1 MEAWSAVGDAGALRA
16 SGVFVA
22 EGRRVIQRVLDG
34 ACGGTASVVA
44 ALATPAAAAALGLEV
59 LGDRL
64 EVRSPE
70 EVQALTGYNFH
81 RGALALVRRPRPAS
95 AVDIVEAALS
105 DGSSGRGRRPTAPP
119 VFVLGERIADAD
131 NVGSLFR
138 NAQAF
143 GARAVLLD
151 DRSADPLYRKA
162 VRTSLG
168 AVLVTPWVQAPF
180 VDLVGVLRAA
190 GVAMVGLTP
199 APGVPTLPDVAALL
213 GGERTVALLVGNEG
227 DGLSPE
233 ARAACD
239 ELARIP
245 MAPAADSLNV
255 ATALAVAA
263 YEFTSKTRF

>member
-1 MEAWSAVGDAGALRA
+1 MDGWAAVGDAGALRA

-34 ACGGTASVVA
+34 ASGGAASVVA
-44 ALATPAAAAALGLEV
+44 ALATPAAAAALGLEA

-64 EVRSPE
+64 EVRSPAE
-70 EVQALTGYNFH
+70 LQSLTGYNFH
-81 RGALALVRRPRPAS
+81 RGALALVRRPPPAS
-95 AVDIVEAALS
+95 PAAIVDAVLS
-105 DGSSGRGRRPTAPP
+105 NDSTGDVPPRTAPA
-119 VFVLGERIADAD
+119 VFVVGERIADAD

-168 AVLVTPWVQAPF
+168 AVLMTPWAQATMP
-180 VDLVGVLRAA
+180 DLLAALKAA
-190 GVAMVGLTP
+190 GVASIGLTP
-199 APGVPTLPDVAALL
+199 DPQAPTLVDVVAAAPR
-213 GGERTVALLVGNEG
+213 GQPVALLVGNEG
-227 DGLSPE
+227 DGLSSE

-239 ELARIP
+239 RLARIP

-255 ATALAVAA
+255 ATAFAVAA
-263 YEFTSKTRF
+263 YEFSRDPRS